1 MNSKR
6 MFDEEDASDPASNPL
21 HAGRGKGKGYDRLEV
36 DHSDDSKL
44 HGSRQTSRFYDQTE
58 LAKLSQELCN
68 RSHQCMFG
76 MIITFFLCCVPL
88 ILLVVITES
97 SVTYRTIS
105 NNNDIL
111 FSEYEIKAS
120 LGAVAT
126 DNADCSSI
134 GNNFLKQGGN
144 AVDAA
149 IASTLCLG
157 IISPGSSGIGGGCH
171 ILIYQKDSGLK
182 LFIDARERAPAA
194 ANSTMFVDDP
204 LSAQNG
210 AMGVAVFGEL
220 KGLYEMYTTYGSKR
234 FTWGELVAPAAQLA
248 AEWTI
253 SKETESYIDV
263 IAPLLL
269 SGEYGELSNYYLTS
283 AGTVKRAGDT
293 VKQPKLAKT
302 LAQIGKYGPD
312 YLYKTMAATIAEEIQ
327 ALGGIVTEDDIANY
341 SIDVMQPIETE
352 VMGYTYLGA
361 SGSSSGGSVVAG
373 ILKFMDSYEQPM
385 TSLGL
390 LYNQRLAEA
399 FKHGF
404 AIRMS
409 LGDPLYVNST
419 GPTSALLSNDY
430 MKSLQEKTY
439 DDDCLPVGMYGGK
452 YNCHYASSMDSGTT
466 HLSIL
471 DSDGMAVA
479 ITSTINTEFGSKV
492 VSPSTGILWN
502 NQMDDFSIPGAAN
515 YFHLSPS
522 PLNYPAPFKRPLSSM
537 SPSILIDSSS
547 GKVKLIGGASGGP
560 RIITATAQVILNV
573 IGRGMDLLTAVVS
586 PRLHNQLFPEK
597 VDLEYEH
604 QVRYGTDTISTSTQ
618 VFEALVSRGQNATLY
633 NSGMGVVQFILIQDE
648 QITAVSDPRKGGR
661 PQGF

>member
-1 MNSKR
+1 ML
-6 MFDEEDASDPASNPL
+6 DEEEASTPTSNPL

-36 DHSDDSKL
+36 DSDDSKL
-44 HGSRQTSRFYDQTE
+44 HGNRRTSRFYDQADLT
-58 LAKLSQELCN
+58 KISQDLCN
-68 RSHQCMFG
+68 RSHPCIFG

-88 ILLVVITES
+88 IFLVAITES

-105 NNNDIL
+105 NNNDVL

-120 LGAVAT
+120 SAAVAT

-134 GNNFLKQGGN
+134 GNDFLKQGGN

-171 ILIYQKDSGLK
+171 ILIYQKNTGLK

-194 ANSTMFVDDP
+194 ANSTMFVNDP
-204 LSAQNG
+204 LLAQNG
-210 AMGVAVFGEL
+210 ALGVAVFGEL
-220 KGLYEMYTTYGSKR
+220 KGLYEIYTSYGSKR
-234 FTWGELVAPAAQLA
+234 FTWSELVAPAAELA
-248 AEWTI
+248 KQWTI
-253 SKETESYIDV
+253 SKETEYYLDV
-263 IAPLLL
+263 IAPYLL
-269 SGEYGELSNYYLTS
+269 SGEYPELSSYYLAS
-283 AGTVKRAGDT
+283 KGKVKRAGDT
-293 VKQPKLAKT
+293 VKQPKLANT
-302 LAQIGKYGPD
+302 LTQIGKYGPD
-312 YLYKTMAATIAEEIQ
+312 YLYKTMAATIAGELQ
-327 ALGGIVTEDDIANY
+327 ALGGVVTEDDITNY

-373 ILKFMDSYEQPM
+373 ILKFMDSYDQPM
-385 TSLGL
+385 ASLGL
-390 LYNQRLAEA
+390 LYNQRLTEA

-419 GPTSALLSNDY
+419 GPISALLSDDF
-430 MKSLQEKTY
+430 MKSLQEETS

-452 YNCHYASSMDSGTT
+452 YNCYYATSADSGTT
-466 HLSIL
+466 HLSIV

-492 VSPSTGILWN
+492 VSPSTGILLN
-502 NQMDDFSIPGAAN
+502 NQMDDFSIPGSAN

-522 PLNYPAPFKRPLSSM
+522 PLNYPAPFKKPLSSM
-537 SPSILIDSSS
+537 SPSILVDST
-547 GKVKLIGGASGGP
+547 GQVKLIGGASGGP
-560 RIITATAQVILNV
+560 RIITATAQVILNI

-604 QVRYGTDTISTSTQ
+604 EVRYGTDTISTSTQ
-618 VFEALVSRGQNATLY
+618 VLEDLVSRGQNATFY
-633 NSGMGVVQFILIQDE
+633 NASMGVTQFILIQDE
-648 QITAVSDPRKGGR
+648 GIVAVSDPRKGGR